1 MNYLFYIS
9 LFIFWTL
16 FWSFWSVLIYRLYSK
31 ESGILNWRSHCAKCN
46 HQLWFW
52 DLIPIFSWASN
63 LWKCK
68 YCKEKISIVYP
79 LLELSTWILFSLIWY
94 FLIDYNLIIN
104 LNINEVIKLIFWLI
118 IWFITILY
126 TFYDLLFLEIH
137 EWMMLSWIIIACL
150 AIIFQSLWIIN
161 IIDTIPYNI
170 NIWNNYIAI
179 IIFIITII
187 SLYIIMLNNFNEFI
201 DIAILIFIVILIFTF
216 NKYFA
221 ETNIKNYTSLN
232 ALFWSLIIFI
242 FFFIQYIIWVILH
255 IIEKRTKKKEEYRF
269 EDWIIWWGDLRI
281 AILIWLLLWYT
292 YSLSWLMLTYIV
304 WTIISITII
313 IIWKI
318 RNKEVNNQVPFWP
331 FLAIWFFIT
340 IFYQQQINTLLKIY
354 F

>member
-16 FWSFWSVLIYRLYSK
+16 FWSFASVLIYRLHSK
-31 ESGILNWRSHCAKCN
+31 ESGILNWRSHCANCN
-46 HQLWFW
+46 HQLSFF
-52 DLIPIFSWASN
+52 DLIPIFSWLLN

-68 YCKEKISIVYP
+68 YCKEKISYIYL

-104 LNINEVIKLIFWLI
+104 FNINEIIKLIFWLT

-137 EWMMLSWIIIACL
+137 EWIMLTWIII
-150 AIIFQSLWIIN
+150 IIITIILQSLWIIN
-161 IIDTIPYNI
+161 IINSLPYDI
-170 NIWNNYIAI
+170 NLQNNYISI
-179 IIFIITII
+179 IIFVFSLIF
-187 SLYIIMLNNFNEFI
+187 LYIIMLNNYNELI
-201 DIAILIFIVILIFTF
+201 DIMILIFIWIALYMF
-216 NKYFA
+216 NNFS
-221 ETNIKNYTSLN
+221 ENNIKDYTTLN

-255 IIEKRTKKKEEYRF
+255 IIEKKIKKKEEYRF
-269 EDWIIWWGDLRI
+269 TDWIIWWWDLRI
-281 AILIWLLLWYT
+281 AIFIWLLLWYT

-304 WTIISITII
+304 WTIISLIII

-318 RNKEVNNQVPFWP
+318 KNKEINTQVPFWP

-340 IFYQQQINTLLKIY
+340 IFYQQQINILKIY